1 MQNFS
6 LSLCRCKKDFLK
18 WEYFNVLVALLP
30 VNRGSGAIPA
40 QHLIR
45 SLPNDPREAV
55 LYFNRGNTI
64 STINNNINNWMSGWS
79 SSGFKHSRNCPA
91 TLGVRWFPF
100 TNLNISMD
108 ELGSALGELIPVKSR
123 FKEGKP
129 QPPPL

>member
-55 LYFNRGNTI
+55 LYFNRGNTV
-64 STINNNINNWMSGWS
+64 STINNQQQHQQLDVWMEQFW
-79 SSGFKHSRNCPA
+79 
-91 TLGVRWFPF
+91 LQ
-100 TNLNISMD
+100 
-108 ELGSALGELIPVKSR
+108 ALKKLPCNPWGEVVSIY
-123 FKEGKP
+123 KP
-129 QPPPL
+129 QHFHG